1 MLIKL
6 TLASSKVQFYMRAK
20 DVRTIEKDARD
31 QITTMVT
38 TDIFTQQGPIAYRV
52 METID
57 EVAARVASALSASI
71 TSYDSMSS
79 KPLIKM

>member
-6 TLASSKVQFYMRAK
+6 TLSTSKVQFYMRAK

-38 TDIFTQQGPIAYRV
+38 TDIFTQQGPLAYRV
-52 METID
+52 METVD
-57 EVAARVASALSASI
+57 EVAALVGRALENSQIA
-71 TSYDSMSS
+71 THVPA
-79 KPLIKM
+79 PLIKM